1 MLEPSVRSPLSFRLA
16 ALGTLLAALLAMLV
30 AVAPAEAAPLSKAD
44 QEFVDKTVEAG
55 MKENN
60 TPGMSISITGPA
72 GEYTKAYGRKNS
84 STALSLADHMRA
96 GSITKSFTAIA
107 VLKQIEEGSLAF
119 TDTVDEFVSEIPNGS
134 SITVR
139 HLLSMRSG
147 VYEYTQDATFK
158 ANFALNPNMKFGPWD
173 AVAIMRKHPANFT
186 PGTKTEYTN
195 SNYVLLGLILEAV
208 SGETAP
214 AAITKDVI
222 EAAGLE
228 QTSFP
233 STSALPAPYSEGHNL
248 LFYPVVYLTTSMNPN
263 ITWTS
268 GAIISTTGD
277 LQKFAVAL
285 GTGTLL
291 SPEMFEEQQQ
301 YCPLPY
307 SYEGPSQ
314 FGYGLGL
321 ISFGDWI
328 GHNGSVPGYEAE
340 AFYEP
345 ASGASIAGMANLQSS
360 KLTVFSK
367 VFENIA
373 AHLYPGSM
381 ETPEY
386 PVC

>member
-1 MLEPSVRSPLSFRLA
+1 MLEPTVNSTRRIWLA
-16 ALGTLLAALLAMLV
+16 AMGMLLAALAALV
-30 AVAPAEAAPLSKAD
+30 VVAPAQAAPLSKED

-60 TPGMSISITGPA
+60 TPGMSISITGPK
-72 GEYTKAYGRKNS
+72 GDYTKAYGRKNS
-84 STALSLADHMRA
+84 STALSLEDHFRA

-107 VLKQIEEGSLAF
+107 VLKQIEEGNLAF

-147 VYEYTQDATFK
+147 VFEYQADATFK
-158 ANFALNPNMKFGPWD
+158 ANFVLNPNMKFGPWD
-173 AVAIMRKHPANFT
+173 AVAIMRKHAANFA

-228 QTSFP
+228 ETSFP
-233 STSALPAPYSEGHNL
+233 STSALPTPYSEGHNL
-248 LFYPVVYLTTSMNPN
+248 LFYPFVYLTTSMNPS
-263 ITWTS
+263 IPWTA
-268 GAIISTTGD
+268 GAIVSTVGD
-277 LQKFAVAL
+277 LHKFAVAL
-285 GTGTLL
+285 GSGALL

-307 SYEGPSQ
+307 SYEGPTQ

-345 ASGASIAGMANLQSS
+345 ATGAVIAGMGNLQSA
-360 KLTVFSK
+360 KVTVFSK
-367 VFENIA
+367 VFENVA
-373 AHLYPGSM
+373 DHLYPGST